1 MPRPVVFWLTW
12 WAALTVLYWLL
23 VFKTEP
29 AELVAGAICG
39 AISAT
44 GAELVRR
51 HGSVRFAPGWGW
63 VPSLASLPLLTV
75 RDTFRLVGVLWRV
88 IVRREDVRG
97 RYVAL
102 PFKGAHGGG
111 TEGASRRAVAKFV
124 GSVAPNSL
132 VVGFAERH
140 DRVLLHQLVPT
151 DEPPQ
156 CDPWERRKR

>member
-1 MPRPVVFWLTW
+1 VPRFWLIW
-12 WAALTVLYWLL
+12 WAVLTVLYWLL

-29 AELVAGAICG
+29 AELVAGAVCG

-51 HGSVRFAPGWGW
+51 HGHVRFAPGWGW
-63 VPSLASLPLLTV
+63 LPSLAPLPRLVV
-75 RDTFRLVGVLWRV
+75 RDTVRLVGVLWRV

-97 RYVAL
+97 RFVSA
-102 PFKGAHGGG
+102 PFEGAHRGG
-111 TEGASRRAVAKFV
+111 TKAASRRAIAKFV

-132 VVGFAERH
+132 VVGFADRH
-140 DRVLLHQLVPT
+140 ERVLLHQLVET

-156 CDPWERRKR
+156 PDPWERP

>member
-1 MPRPVVFWLTW
+1 MRAWLIW

-29 AELVAGAICG
+29 AELVAGAVCG

-44 GAELVRR
+44 GTELVRR

-63 VPSLASLPLLTV
+63 LPSLLTLPRLIV
-75 RDTFRLVGVLWRV
+75 QDTLRLVGVLWRV

-97 RYVAL
+97 RFVAL

-111 TEGASRRAVAKFV
+111 ARGASRRAIAKFV

-132 VVGFAERH
+132 VVGFADRH
-140 DRVLLHQLVPT
+140 NRILLHELMPT
-151 DEPPQ
+151 DEPPR
-156 CDPWERRKR
+156 CDPWERP

>member
-1 MPRPVVFWLTW
+1 MRAWLIW

-44 GAELVRR
+44 GTELVRR
-51 HGSVRFAPGWGW
+51 YGSVRFAPGWSW
-63 VPSLASLPLLTV
+63 LRTLLPLPVLVV

-97 RYVAL
+97 RFVAL

-111 TEGASRRAVAKFV
+111 VEAASRRAITKFV
-124 GSVAPNSL
+124 GSIAPNSL
-132 VVGFAERH
+132 VVGFADRH
-140 DRVLLHQLVPT
+140 DRVLLHELEPNG
-151 DEPPQ
+151 EPPV
-156 CDPWERRKR
+156 WERS

>member
-29 AELVAGAICG
+29 AELVAGAVCG

-63 VPSLASLPLLTV
+63 LPALARLPRLIV
-75 RDTFRLVGVLWRV
+75 GDTFRLAGVLWRV
-88 IVRREDVRG
+88 IVRREDIRG
-97 RYVAL
+97 RYIAL
-102 PFKGAHGGG
+102 PFKGANAAGV
-111 TEGASRRAVAKFV
+111 EGASRRAMTKFV

-132 VVGFAERH
+132 VVGFAERQ
-140 DRVLLHQLVPT
+140 DRVLLHQLLPT
-151 DEPPQ
+151 DEPPL
-156 CDPWERRKR
+156 CDPWERR

>member
-1 MPRPVVFWLTW
+1 MSRPVMFWLTW
-12 WAALTVLYWLL
+12 WVALTVLYWLL

-29 AELVAGAICG
+29 AELVAGAVCG

-44 GAELVRR
+44 GADLVRR
-51 HGSVRFAPGWGW
+51 YGSVRFAPGWGW
-63 VPSLASLPLLTV
+63 LPALVPLPLVIV
-75 RDTFRLVGVLWRV
+75 RDTFRLAGVLWRV

-102 PFKGAHGGG
+102 PFKGAHGRGVDA
-111 TEGASRRAVAKFV
+111 ASRRAVAKFV

-140 DRVLLHQLVPT
+140 DRVLLHQLLPT
-151 DEPPQ
+151 DEPPLP
-156 CDPWERRKR
+156 DPWERR

>member
-1 MPRPVVFWLTW
+1 MFWLTW
-12 WAALTVLYWLL
+12 WVALTVLYWLL

-63 VPSLASLPLLTV
+63 LPALVPLPLLTI
-75 RDTFRLVGVLWRV
+75 RDTFMLVGVLWRV

-111 TEGASRRAVAKFV
+111 AEGAGRRAMTKWI

-140 DRVLLHQLVPT
+140 NRVLLHQLQAT

-156 CDPWERRKR
+156 CDPWERR

>member
-1 MPRPVVFWLTW
+1 MPRRFAFWLAS
-12 WAALTVLYWLL
+12 WAALTGLYVLL

-51 HGSVRFAPGWGW
+51 HGSVRFAPGWAW
-63 VPSLASLPLLTV
+63 LPALARVPRATV
-75 RDTFRLVGVLWRV
+75 VETALLVGVLWRV

-97 RYVAL
+97 RIVSL
-102 PFKGAHGGG
+102 PYPGARDKSVEA
-111 TEGASRRAVAKFV
+111 TSRRVV
-124 GSVAPNSL
+124 DTWLGSVSPNSL

-140 DRVLLHQLVPT
+140 DRVLVHRLVES
-151 DEPPQ
+151 DRQ
-156 CDPWERRKR
+156 